1 MTTNLYKNGQ
11 CLIEVQN
18 VKKSFKDVQAV
29 KGLDLAIS
37 AGEFIAILGPNG
49 AGKTTLVE
57 MIEGIQMPDE
67 GKIIIS
73 GKEWKNHEKE
83 LHKIIGLSLQETRF
97 MDKLTTLETTK
108 LFASFYGLDNNRVKE
123 VIELVGLDEKK
134 KDYVNN
140 LSGGQRQRLALAIAL
155 LNKPKILLLDEPTS
169 GLDPN
174 ARREIWNILLQLKKE
189 NTTLIL
195 TTHYMEE
202 AEILCDRIVI
212 MDQGKI
218 LAQGSL
224 VEILKQSD
232 KKEVV
237 EFTLH
242 EKINPEDLD
251 NASLSIIWDYQLNIG
266 SIVIDD
272 VQYQLLTLFNFLK
285 TKNLTI
291 DRFDYRRVTLDDIF
305 TSLTGRHLYE

>member
-1 MTTNLYKNGQ
+1 MFFPLTDDYNPVN
-11 CLIEVQN
+11 N
-18 VKKSFKDVQAV
+18 
-29 KGLDLAIS
+29 LDLSIS
-37 AGEFIAILGPNG
+37 AGEFVAILGPNG

-57 MIEGIQMPDE
+57 MIEGIQVPDD
-67 GKIIIS
+67 GNIIIS
-73 GKEWKNHEKE
+73 GKEWRNHEKE
-83 LHKIIGLSLQETRF
+83 LHNIIGLSLQETRF
-97 MDKLTTLETTK
+97 MDKLTTFETTK
-108 LFASFYGLDNNRVKE
+108 LFASLYGLDNKRVNE

-134 KDYVNN
+134 KNYVNN

-155 LNKPKILLLDEPTS
+155 LNKPRILLLDEPTS

-174 ARREIWNILLQLKKE
+174 ARREIWNILLQLKRE

-224 VEILKQSD
+224 ADILKQSD

-237 EFTLH
+237 EFTLR
-242 EKINPEDLD
+242 EKINSGDLTNPSLPITWD
-251 NASLSIIWDYQLNIG
+251 NQLKIG
-266 SIVIDD
+266 SIVIDN
-272 VQYQLLTLFNFLK
+272 VQFQLLTLFNFLE

-291 DRFDYRRVTLDDIF
+291 EKFDYRRVTLDDIF

>member
-1 MTTNLYKNGQ
+1 MTTNLNKNGQ